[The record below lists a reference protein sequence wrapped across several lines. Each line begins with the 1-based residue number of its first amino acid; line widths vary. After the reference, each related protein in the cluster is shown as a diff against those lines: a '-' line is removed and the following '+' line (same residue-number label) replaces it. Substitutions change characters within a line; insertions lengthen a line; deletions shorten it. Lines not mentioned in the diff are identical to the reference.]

1 MYRLQVQ
8 EYPCSMYR
16 IFVPTS
22 VEIPDVPVGDPPVK
36 KCHVTF
42 KISLMLYANL
52 HSTSTDIL
60 LSHLFVKPAQFL
72 LLFALS
78 YNEYDIGR
86 VFLDNVELDVSVKM
100 LVKTIDL

>member
-1 MYRLQVQ
+1 
-8 EYPCSMYR
+8 MYR

-22 VEIPDVPVGDPPVK
+22 VDIPDVPVGDPPVK
-36 KCHVTF
+36 CHVTF
-42 KISLMLYANL
+42 KISLMLNSIL
-52 HSTSTDIL
+52 L
-60 LSHLFVKPAQFL
+60 LSHLFVKPPQFL

-86 VFLDNVELDVSVKM
+86 VFFDNVELDVSVKM